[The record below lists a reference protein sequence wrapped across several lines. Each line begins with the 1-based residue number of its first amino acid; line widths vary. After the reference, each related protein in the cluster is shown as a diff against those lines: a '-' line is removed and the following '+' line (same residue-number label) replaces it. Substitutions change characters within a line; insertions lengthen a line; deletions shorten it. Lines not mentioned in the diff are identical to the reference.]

1 MGQVQSWV
9 VTYTSCGQ
17 LCKIN
22 ITLNMRTVW
31 RSSFIKWPNVRH
43 IRFVIVSLN
52 AVSEFLI
59 IPELLLFGWM
69 WPWSSTELISERW
82 RCEPWAPNL
91 KKKKTQKVFFT
102 FVCKN
107 FSFLNRATKT
117 PKEITKILNW
127 TLNIFTSLI
136 CLLKSNYSTVASHQV
151 IHHYTQDSPTSL
163 TLQMLLSFSFPSLFM
178 LSKL

>member
-1 MGQVQSWV
+1 MEIVIHQVTQCQTHPFCHCVLECSVWV
-9 VTYTSCGQ
+9 PVHSRVAALWLNVTMVLYWTYQWEVKVWALSTQ
-17 LCKIN
+17 L
-22 ITLNMRTVW
+22 
-31 RSSFIKWPNVRH
+31 
-43 IRFVIVSLN
+43 
-52 AVSEFLI
+52 E
-59 IPELLLFGWM
+59 E
-69 WPWSSTELISERW
+69 
-82 RCEPWAPNL
+82 
-91 KKKKTQKVFFT
+91 KKTQKVIVFFT

-163 TLQMLLSFSFPSLFM
+163 TLQMLLIFSFLSLFM